1 MRFIRHLLI
10 ETVNVIFSV
19 MVAVL
24 LFVALRHYVIQPFQ
38 VDGQSMSLTLA
49 NGEHMFLMKQTSI
62 ERFDVIVF
70 PDPQGSSNSYVKRL
84 IGLPGERLYVQNDQ
98 LYIND
103 IPIEEPYLEP
113 LKSQSVAPFTQDFS
127 LYDTIGTHTIPEG
140 YYFVMGDNRPGSGDS
155 RQFGLVPI
163 NSIQG
168 EANLVYYPFNHFR
181 TLPKYVLDA
190 GLEQA
195 IQERKE

>member
-1 MRFIRHLLI
+1 MRFIRHLII
-10 ETVNVIFSV
+10 ETVNVLFAI

-38 VDGQSMSLTLA
+38 VDGHSMSLTLE
-49 NGEHMFLMKQTSI
+49 NGEHMFLLKQTSI
-62 ERFDVIVF
+62 ERFDVVVF
-70 PDPQGSSNSYVKRL
+70 PDPQGSQQSYIKRL
-84 IGLPGERLYVQNDQ
+84 IGLPGERLYARDDQ

-103 IPIEEPYLEP
+103 VAVDEPYLEP
-113 LKSQSVAPFTQDFS
+113 LKSQSSKPFTRDFT
-127 LYDTIGTHTIPEG
+127 LYDTIGQETIPEG

-163 NSIQG
+163 ASIQG

-181 TLPKYVLDA
+181 TLTTYKLDTA
-190 GLEQA
+190 VEQA